1 MILTILYSI
10 AAAVVFLDLLTK
22 HLVKSSEFLV
32 NGGTVD
38 IIPGVF
44 RLKYVENSGAAMGSF
59 ADARAVFMILS
70 AVAIIG
76 IIVFSVLYR
85 SRLTIPDAVCIGL
98 IIGGGIGNMYER
110 LFNTNA
116 DGVNVVT
123 DFLDFCMFPNLW
135 KWVFNLAD
143 AAITCGAVM
152 FILLFVLREIRAVR
166 QEKLEKEYLAG
177 CDVHPRVALVNIL
190 SAVIS
195 MKSTENTPYKDG
207 AGSGQE
213 ADDSQAVDAESAAV
227 SPEGCD
233 DIADGGEGTPEG
245 CDDTADG
252 DEEGR
257 PEGCDDTADGD
268 EEGRPEG
275 CDDIADGDEDTQ
287 GELLP
292 EFDRYT
298 DPEGDYTASNPDEEE
313 HGEDHGAFDH
323 SDEHEAW

>member
-44 RLKYVENSGAAMGSF
+44 RLKYVENAGAAMGSF

-70 AVAIIG
+70 VVAIIG

-207 AGSGQE
+207 AGSGQR

-233 DIADGGEGTPEG
+233 DIADGGEGT
-245 CDDTADG
+245 
-252 DEEGR
+252 
-257 PEGCDDTADGD
+257 
-268 EEGRPEG
+268 PEG

>member
-245 CDDTADG
+245 CDD
-252 DEEGR
+252 
-257 PEGCDDTADGD
+257 
-268 EEGRPEG
+268 
-275 CDDIADGDEDTQ
+275 IADGDEDTQ

>member
-1 MILTILYSI
+1 MILTILYLI

-44 RLKYVENSGAAMGSF
+44 RLKYVENAGAAMGSF

-70 AVAIIG
+70 VVAIIG

-207 AGSGQE
+207 AGRGQR

-233 DIADGGEGTPEG
+233 DIADGGEGT
-245 CDDTADG
+245 
-252 DEEGR
+252 
-257 PEGCDDTADGD
+257 
-268 EEGRPEG
+268 PEG

>member
-22 HLVKSSEFLV
+22 HLIKSSEFLV

-44 RLKYVENSGAAMGSF
+44 RLKYVENAGAAMGSF

-70 AVAIIG
+70 VVAIIG

-245 CDDTADG
+245 CDD
-252 DEEGR
+252 
-257 PEGCDDTADGD
+257 
-268 EEGRPEG
+268 
-275 CDDIADGDEDTQ
+275 IADGDEDTQ

>member
-207 AGSGQE
+207 AGSGQR

-233 DIADGGEGTPEG
+233 DIADGGEGT
-245 CDDTADG
+245 
-252 DEEGR
+252 
-257 PEGCDDTADGD
+257 
-268 EEGRPEG
+268 PEG

>member
-1 MILTILYSI
+1 
-10 AAAVVFLDLLTK
+10 
-22 HLVKSSEFLV
+22 
-32 NGGTVD
+32 
-38 IIPGVF
+38 
-44 RLKYVENSGAAMGSF
+44 
-59 ADARAVFMILS
+59 
-70 AVAIIG
+70 
-76 IIVFSVLYR
+76 
-85 SRLTIPDAVCIGL
+85 
-98 IIGGGIGNMYER
+98 
-110 LFNTNA
+110 
-116 DGVNVVT
+116 
-123 DFLDFCMFPNLW
+123 
-135 KWVFNLAD
+135 
-143 AAITCGAVM
+143 
-152 FILLFVLREIRAVR
+152 
-166 QEKLEKEYLAG
+166 
-177 CDVHPRVALVNIL
+177 
-190 SAVIS
+190 
-195 MKSTENTPYKDG
+195 KDG

-245 CDDTADG
+245 CDDIADG

-313 HGEDHGAFDH
+313 HGE
-323 SDEHEAW
+323 